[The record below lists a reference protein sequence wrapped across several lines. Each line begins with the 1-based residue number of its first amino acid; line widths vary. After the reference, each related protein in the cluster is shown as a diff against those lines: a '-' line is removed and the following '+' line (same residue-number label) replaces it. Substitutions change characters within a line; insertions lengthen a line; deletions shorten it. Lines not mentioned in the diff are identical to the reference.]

1 MMRGVLLSAALAATC
16 AMVAPKPADAQAKEL
31 RFGLYFAGTS
41 TTGKGVLLPWF
52 KWFAERSG
60 GTTIKLYDD
69 GALGRD
75 PTKQYKL
82 VNDGVADI
90 AFMLPGYLPGQFP
103 DMPMFELPG
112 LARDTEEGSHVIWKM
127 YKDGHLRGFNDV
139 KVVGLYASDPAVIH
153 GMVPLKKVEDLK
165 SLKVRVAGPIQKE
178 VVEALG
184 GIPVGMPVNE
194 VSESLTRGVVQAT
207 LIGWTGGTSFRI
219 PQTAPHHLQ
228 ISLGFNPFLVA
239 MNKKVYDG
247 LPAQARKAID
257 DSGEQL
263 VKLQSAG
270 YGDEDKRLI
279 KEFQNNP
286 KMTVTIP
293 TAAEDAR
300 VLELVKPVHD
310 SWIKAQGRT
319 AYDAYLAT
327 LKDYRAKNPTK

>member
-1 MMRGVLLSAALAATC
+1 MKRAFLSAILALAC
-16 AMVAPKPADAQAKEL
+16 VSVGSLEAMAQTKEL
-31 RFGLYFAGTS
+31 RFGLYFSGAS

-82 VNDGVADI
+82 VNDGVADV

-103 DMPMFELPG
+103 EMPMFELPG
-112 LARDTEEGSHVIWKM
+112 LARDTEEGSHVIWQM
-127 YKDGHLRGFNDV
+127 YKDGKLRGFDDI

-153 GMVPLKKVEDLK
+153 SMVPMKKIEDLK
-165 SLKVRVAGPIQKE
+165 SLKVRVAGPIQKQ

-184 GIPVGMPVNE
+184 GVPVGMPVNE

-207 LIGWTGGTSFRI
+207 LIGWTGGTSFRV

-228 ISLGFNPFLVA
+228 VSLGFNPFLIG

-247 LPAQARKAID
+247 LPASARKAID
-257 DSGEQL
+257 DSGDEL

-270 YGDEDKRLI
+270 YGNEDARLI
-279 KEFQNNP
+279 KEFQANP

-293 TAAEDAR
+293 TKEEEAR
-300 VLELVKPVHD
+300 VLEVVKPVHD
-310 SWIKAQGRT
+310 AWIREQGRA
-319 AYDAYLAT
+319 AYDAYVAG
-327 LKDYRAKNPTK
+327 LKDYRAKNPNK